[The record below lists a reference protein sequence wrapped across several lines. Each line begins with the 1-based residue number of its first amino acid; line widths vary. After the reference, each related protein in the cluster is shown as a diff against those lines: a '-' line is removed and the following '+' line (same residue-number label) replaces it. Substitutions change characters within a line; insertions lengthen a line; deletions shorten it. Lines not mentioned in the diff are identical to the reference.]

1 MTSVYIFLSKFLKK
15 YKKNYIKITETSLGK
30 MGEGVA
36 IGSGSALG
44 CGSEIGSGS
53 ALGCGSE
60 IGSGSSIRLVR
71 RGSGSDKGIGSDI
84 SAFTTFTNINLNSLS
99 SLQIYKLY
107 ILFYT
112 SSQSVE
118 QPLTTVYI
126 YRTNEKISK
135 LQKKM
140 SEIFFFPNI

>member
-1 MTSVYIFLSKFLKK
+1 MHYMIF
-15 YKKNYIKITETSLGK
+15 TETSLGK

-44 CGSEIGSGS
+44 CSSEIGSGS

-84 SAFTTFTNINLNSLS
+84 SAFTTLTNINLNSLS

-126 YRTNEKISK
+126 YRTNKNILK
-135 LQKKM
+135 LQKICPKLFVFLTF
-140 SEIFFFPNI
+140 SS